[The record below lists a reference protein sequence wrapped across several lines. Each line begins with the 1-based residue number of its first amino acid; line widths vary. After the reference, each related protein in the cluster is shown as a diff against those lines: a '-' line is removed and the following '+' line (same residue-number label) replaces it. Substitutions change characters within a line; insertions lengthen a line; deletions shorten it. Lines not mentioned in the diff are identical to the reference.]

1 MVTEF
6 KASLHCSLSL
16 CTLHITTQ

>member
-6 KASLHCSLSL
+6 KASLHCSLS
-16 CTLHITTQ
+16 